1 MAKQI
6 IKTNTVGLGCCC
18 CFQKQETGYVFVLCF
33 FPRCCLGM
41 PLSLSPNCHW
51 PPALSLRAPL
61 HPPPPTSA
69 LWPPSFSTTRATAQ
83 PPGHRTEPCSEIWP
97 LFSKKYQELP
107 SESCPYARRHTFS
120 LLL

>member
-41 PLSLSPNCHW
+41 PVSLSPNCHW
-51 PPALSLRAPL
+51 PPALSSCAPL
-61 HPPPPTSA
+61 HPPRLFGRLPSLLRGQLHNHPVIAQNPA
-69 LWPPSFSTTRATAQ
+69 LRFS
-83 PPGHRTEPCSEIWP
+83 
-97 LFSKKYQELP
+97 LFSLKSIKSYLQNHVLMQEDIHFLFYF
-107 SESCPYARRHTFS
+107 E
-120 LLL
+120 L